1 MEELSREVL
10 KKIDE
15 LVVIIHDSK
24 EYKNYLSIK
33 KQLEENVQINQLIK
47 EIKQEQQYVVKNNL
61 NNQEEDRK
69 LQEKIKKLKSIP
81 LYNEYLNAIDEL
93 NAYLEPIKNI
103 QDYFDFLTE

>member
-15 LVVIIHDSK
+15 LVVIIQDSK

-69 LQEKIKKLKSIP
+69 LQEKIEKLKSIP
-81 LYNEYLNAIDEL
+81 LYNDYLNAVDEL
-93 NAYLEPIKNI
+93 NVYLEPIKNI